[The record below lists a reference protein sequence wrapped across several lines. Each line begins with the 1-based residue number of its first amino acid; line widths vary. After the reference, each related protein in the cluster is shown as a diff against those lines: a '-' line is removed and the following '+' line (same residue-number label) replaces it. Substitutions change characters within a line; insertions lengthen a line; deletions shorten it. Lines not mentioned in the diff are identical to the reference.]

1 MRTLLLLFGFWIS
14 LAANAQVVSEHD
26 MKAAYLYN
34 FAHLFEW
41 PESRRANFHI
51 CILGDEEVGAAMQDY
66 GEKRVNGQRMVIAR
80 LNTTAPIRLCDILY
94 VGAAEVINLPKI
106 RSLLGGQ
113 PTLTVADRAPLQSV
127 AVALALENKLL
138 TFDVNLEQCER
149 ANLKPKTML
158 LELSRNVRK
167 TSERD
172 GKAFTPIR

>member
-1 MRTLLLLFGFWIS
+1 MRTFLLLFGFWLS
-14 LAANAQVVSEHD
+14 LAANAQLVSEHD

-51 CILGDEEVGAAMQDY
+51 CILGDEEVGAAMQGY

-106 RSLLGGQ
+106 RSLLGVQ
-113 PTLTVADRAPLQSV
+113 PTLTVADSAPLPSV

-149 ANLKPKTML
+149 ASLKPKQNVL
-158 LELSRNVRK
+158 GLARHVRK
-167 TSERD
+167 SFESDAKSSAASR
-172 GKAFTPIR
+172 

>member
-1 MRTLLLLFGFWIS
+1 MRTLLLVFVFWIS

-80 LNTTAPIRLCDILY
+80 LNTIAPIRLCDILY
-94 VGAAEVINLPKI
+94 IGSAEVINLSKI
-106 RSLLGGQ
+106 RSLLSGQ
-113 PTLTVADRAPLQSV
+113 PTLTVADKAPLQSV

-149 ANLKPKTML
+149 ANLKPKQNVL
-158 LELSRNVRK
+158 GLARHVRK
-167 TSERD
+167 SFESDTKNSAASR
-172 GKAFTPIR
+172 